1 MGRKR
6 PEITLFVSN
15 KTISF
20 KINFAH
26 SVGSCAILNYFC
38 GLFLTNNLLKRMKK
52 ILFLS
57 AATLC
62 LTFPAFAGDYLTNT
76 NQHAAFL
83 RMVAR
88 GASIDVDG
96 VYSNPAGLSFLPHEG
111 FYLSLT
117 GQSAYQ
123 TREINATFPLFQQA
137 DGIGTNRQYKGT
149 ASAPLIPS
157 FQGLYKKDNWVISAS
172 FAITGGGGKASFS
185 NGLPMFDALAMG
197 MISQQTGGKVTPQMY
212 DINTAMDGKQYIYG
226 LQLGL
231 SYKIND
237 WLSVFAGGRM
247 NYVSS
252 GYEGYLKAHLKEN
265 LGGTQL
271 ANLELNCDQSGWGLT
286 PILGIDAK
294 LGRWNLAAK
303 YEFKTNL
310 NIENKTNILE
320 VPAGTPEAIMKPY
333 ADGEQTPSD
342 IPAFLSVAAGY
353 EILPNLRAS
362 VEYHFFDDKHAGML
376 NDRQKTLKH
385 GTHEYLAGLEWDI
398 TKRLTVSGGYQRTNY
413 GLSDEFQT
421 DTSFYCDSYSLGF
434 GARVNLTQAWSI
446 DVAYFWTHYDK
457 YTKEVASYN
466 GTGLSGTDI
475 YYRTN
480 KVFGL
485 SLNYKF

>member
-1 MGRKR
+1 M
-6 PEITLFVSN
+6 
-15 KTISF
+15 
-20 KINFAH
+20 
-26 SVGSCAILNYFC
+26 
-38 GLFLTNNLLKRMKK
+38 K

-137 DGIGTNRQYKGT
+137 DGVGTNRQYKGT

-157 FQGLYKKDNWVISAS
+157 FQGLYKKDKWVISAS

-265 LGGTQL
+265 LGDTQL

-310 NIENKTNILE
+310 NIENKTNVLE

>member
-1 MGRKR
+1 
-6 PEITLFVSN
+6 
-15 KTISF
+15 
-20 KINFAH
+20 
-26 SVGSCAILNYFC
+26 
-38 GLFLTNNLLKRMKK
+38 MKK
-52 ILFLS
+52 FLFIS

-62 LTFPAFAGDYLTNT
+62 ISFPSFAGDYLTNT
-76 NQHAAFL
+76 NQNAAFL
-83 RMVAR
+83 RMIAR
-88 GASIDVDG
+88 GASIDIDG
-96 VYSNPAGLSFLPHEG
+96 VYSNPAGLSFLSHEG

-123 TREINATFPLFQQA
+123 TREIDANFPLFKKA
-137 DGIGTNRQYKGT
+137 DGTNGSRLYKGT
-149 ASAPLIPS
+149 ASAPFIPS

-197 MISQQTGGKVTPQMY
+197 MIHQQTGGQVTPQMY
-212 DINTAMDGKQYIYG
+212 DINTSMDGKQYIYG
-226 LQLGL
+226 VQLGL

-247 NYVSS
+247 NYVKS
-252 GYEGYLKAHLKEN
+252 GYEGYLKAYMKEN

-271 ANLELNCDQSGWGLT
+271 ANLELDCDQSGWGLT
-286 PILGIDAK
+286 PIIGVDAK

-310 NIENKTNILE
+310 NIENQTHTLE
-320 VPAGTPEAIMKPY
+320 VPTGTPEAVIKPY

-342 IPAFLSVAAGY
+342 IPAYLSVAAGY

-362 VEYHFFDDKHAGML
+362 VEYHFFDDKHAGMANVTL
-376 NDRQKTLKH
+376 PDGTSVAKQKTLKH
-385 GTHEYLAGLEWDI
+385 GTHEYLAGMEWDI
-398 TKRLTVSGGYQRTNY
+398 TKRLTVSGGFQKTNY
-413 GLSDEFQT
+413 GLSNDFQT
-421 DTSFYCDSYSLGF
+421 DTSFSCDSYSLGF

-446 DVAYFWTHYDK
+446 DVAYFWTHYNK
-457 YTKEVASYN
+457 YTKETDNYN
-466 GTGLSGTDI
+466 GTGLKGTDI
-475 YYRTN
+475 YNRTN